1 MRLFEKEIKVPVK
14 ENHEDLLPYLAGA
27 MQDSLNKN
35 ESSVRFVVSKTN
47 DKYYHCEI
55 GILQSNDD
63 SSIKAENN
71 IFRFV
76 PRKIEN
82 SNKFNVVLVVP
93 TGIGAEIGGHDGDA
107 APVARLLAESCDTLI
122 THPNVVN
129 ASDIN
134 EIPENGLYVEGS
146 VLSRF
151 LMGSVGLQPIRS
163 NRILLLV
170 DAHEDKTFIE
180 AAINTLNAARSTYGL
195 SSSQVIVIDPPV
207 NLTSKYSS
215 SGRAVGEVEQLDSII
230 EALEKYEGDFDA
242 LALSSVIKV
251 PYSYHSDYFEQ
262 KGEMVN
268 PWGGIEAIFTHAIS
282 LLYDIPSAH
291 APMYESKDVANM
303 EPGIVDPRM
312 AAETISVTFLQ
323 SVLKGLKKSPRII
336 TDKEAMNKNGVMTAS
351 DVSCLVIPDG
361 CIGLPTLAALEQG
374 IKVIAVRENK
384 NIMKND
390 LSKLPWASD
399 RFQMA
404 ENYWEVSGILN
415 SIKGGIDPKTV
426 RRPLESVKINSRLL
440 TDNKSSNVQEHDSTE
455 VYGEDMKGRTNK

>member
-1 MRLFEKEIKVPVK
+1 MIRLFEKEIKVPAK
-14 ENHEDLLPYLAGA
+14 EDNKNLLTYLADA
-27 MQDSLNKN
+27 IRDNLTQN
-35 ESSVRFVVSKTN
+35 ESSVRFVVSETDEKF
-47 DKYYHCEI
+47 YHCEI
-55 GILQSNDD
+55 GILLSDGGL
-63 SSIKAENN
+63 SIKTEKN

-76 PRKIEN
+76 PREIEN
-82 SNKFNVVLVVP
+82 SDKFNVVLIVP

-146 VLSRF
+146 VLSRL
-151 LMGSVGLQPIRS
+151 LMGSIGLQSVRL

-170 DAHEDKTFIE
+170 DSHEDKTFIE
-180 AAINTLNAARSTYGL
+180 AAINTLNAARATYGL
-195 SSSQVIVIDPPV
+195 NSSQVVVLDPPV
-207 NLTSKYSS
+207 NMSSKYSS
-215 SGRAVGEVEQLDSII
+215 SGRAVGEVEQLDSIVKV
-230 EALEKYEGDFDA
+230 LEEYKDQYDA

-268 PWGGIEAIFTHAIS
+268 PWGGVEAIFAHAIS

-336 TDKEAMNKNGVMTAS
+336 TDAEAMNKSGIMTAS
-351 DVSCLVIPDG
+351 DISCLVIPNG

-374 IKVIAVRENK
+374 IKVIAVKENK

-399 RFQMA
+399 QFYMA

-426 RRPLESVKINSRLL
+426 RRPLKSVEIHAKRTEISPSI
-440 TDNKSSNVQEHDSTE
+440 KSLDDRRIEKPSS
-455 VYGEDMKGRTNK
+455 

>member
-1 MRLFEKEIKVPVK
+1 MRLYEKEIKVPLNGSR
-14 ENHEDLLPYLAGA
+14 ENLIPYLSNAIH
-27 MQDSLNKN
+27 DNLNKN
-35 ESSVRFVVSKTN
+35 ECSVRFVVSKT
-47 DKYYHCEI
+47 DKEYYHCEL
-55 GILQSNDD
+55 GILRSDDD
-63 SSIKAENN
+63 STIKAENN

-76 PRKIEN
+76 SRKIEN
-82 SNKFNVVLVVP
+82 SENFNVVLVVP

-107 APVARLLAESCDTLI
+107 APVARLLAESCDNLI

-151 LMGSVGLQPIRS
+151 LMGSIGLQPVRS

-170 DAHEDKTFIE
+170 DLHEDKIFIE
-180 AAINTLNAARSTYGL
+180 AAINTLNAARATYGL
-195 SSSQVIVIDPPV
+195 SSSQVIVFDPPV

-215 SGRAVGEVEQLDSII
+215 SGRAIGEVEQLESII
-230 EALEKYEGDFDA
+230 QVLEEHKDEYDA
-242 LALSSVIKV
+242 LAITSVINV
-251 PYSYHSDYFEQ
+251 PYSYHSDYFAQ
-262 KGEMVN
+262 KGKMIN

-291 APMYESKDVANM
+291 APMYESRDVANI

-312 AAETISVTFLQ
+312 AAEAISVTFLQ
-323 SVLKGLKKSPRII
+323 SVLKGLKRSPRII
-336 TDKEAMNKNGVMTAS
+336 TDSAAMNKNGVMTAS
-351 DVSCLVIPDG
+351 DISCLVIPDG
-361 CIGLPTLAALEQG
+361 CVGLPTLAALEQG
-374 IKVIAVRENK
+374 IKVIAVKENK

-399 RFQMA
+399 QFYMA

-426 RRPLESVKINSRLL
+426 RRPLSSVRVQVNKTESSNPNLDELDRV
-440 TDNKSSNVQEHDSTE
+440 KSSQ
-455 VYGEDMKGRTNK
+455 K

>member
-1 MRLFEKEIKVPVK
+1 MLRLFEKEIKVHVIK
-14 ENHEDLLPYLAGA
+14 DHKDLLPYLANA
-27 MQDSLNKN
+27 IQDNLTQN
-35 ESSVRFVVSKTN
+35 ESSVRFVVSETDEKF
-47 DKYYHCEI
+47 YHCEI
-55 GILQSNDD
+55 GILSSDAGT
-63 SSIKAENN
+63 SIKAEND

-76 PRKIEN
+76 SRKIEN
-82 SNKFNVVLVVP
+82 SDKFNVVLIVP

-107 APVARLLAESCDTLI
+107 APVARLLAESCDILI

-146 VLSRF
+146 VLSRL
-151 LMGSVGLQPIRS
+151 LMGSIGLQPTRS
-163 NRILLLV
+163 NRILLLI
-170 DAHEDKTFIE
+170 DSHEDKTFIE
-180 AAINTLNAARSTYGL
+180 AAINTLNAARATYGL
-195 SSSQVIVIDPPV
+195 RSSQVIIIDPPV
-207 NLTSKYSS
+207 NLTSKYSA

-230 EALEKYEGDFDA
+230 EALEKYKGEFDA

-251 PYSYHSDYFEQ
+251 PYSFHSDYFEQ
-262 KGEMVN
+262 GGDMVN

-282 LLYDIPSAH
+282 LLSDIPSAH

-323 SVLKGLKKSPRII
+323 SVLKGLKRSPRII
-336 TDKEAMNKNGVMTAS
+336 TDKEAMNKSGVMTAS
-351 DVSCLVIPDG
+351 DISCLVIPDG

-390 LSKLPWASD
+390 LSKLPWATD
-399 RFQMA
+399 QFYMA

-426 RRPLESVKINSRLL
+426 RRPLESVEIQAEGSKI
-440 TDNKSSNVQEHDSTE
+440 TSTFKTSDFSE
-455 VYGEDMKGRTNK
+455 LKNTSQ

>member
-14 ENHEDLLPYLAGA
+14 KDHEALLPYLARA
-27 MQDSLNKN
+27 MQDKLKKN
-35 ESSVRFVVSKTN
+35 ESSVRFVVSKT
-47 DKYYHCEI
+47 DEKFYHCEV
-55 GILQSNDD
+55 GILHSDDNSSSKAKND
-63 SSIKAENN
+63 
-71 IFRFV
+71 IFRFI
-76 PRKIEN
+76 PRRIEN
-82 SNKFNVVLVVP
+82 TDKFNVVLIVP

-107 APVARLLAESCDTLI
+107 APVARLLAESCDNLI

-151 LMGSVGLQPIRS
+151 LMGSVGLQSIRS

-170 DAHEDKTFIE
+170 DSHEDKTFIE
-180 AAINTLNAARSTYGL
+180 AAINTLNAARATYGL

-207 NLTSKYSS
+207 NLTSKYSA
-215 SGRAVGEVEQLDSII
+215 SGRAVGEVEQLDSIV
-230 EALEKYEGDFDA
+230 EALDEYKGGYDA

-262 KGEMVN
+262 NGDMVN

-291 APMYESKDVANM
+291 APMHDSKDVANM

-336 TDKEAMNKNGVMTAS
+336 TDGEAMNIEGVMTAS
-351 DVSCLVIPDG
+351 DVSCVIIPDG

-384 NIMKND
+384 NIMEND
-390 LSKLPWASD
+390 LSELPWASD
-399 RFQMA
+399 QFYIA
-404 ENYWEVSGILN
+404 ENYWEASGILN
-415 SIKGGIDPKTV
+415 SFKAGIDPKTV
-426 RRPLESVKINSRLL
+426 RRPLDYVKIAVKSLNS
-440 TDNKSSNVQEHDSTE
+440 DSQDQTRSLIKDK
-455 VYGEDMKGRTNK
+455 VSKK

>member
-1 MRLFEKEIKVPVK
+1 MRLYEKEIKVPVK
-14 ENHEDLLPYLAGA
+14 EDHKDLLPYLANA
-27 MQDSLNKN
+27 IQDNLTQN
-35 ESSVRFVVSKTN
+35 ESSVRFVVSETDK
-47 DKYYHCEI
+47 KYYHCEI
-55 GILQSNDD
+55 GILGSDD
-63 SSIKAENN
+63 NSSIKAENN

-82 SNKFNVVLVVP
+82 LDKFNVVLIVP

-146 VLSRF
+146 VLSRL
-151 LMGSVGLQPIRS
+151 LMGSIGLQPVRS

-170 DAHEDKTFIE
+170 DTHADKTFIE

-195 SSSQVIVIDPPV
+195 NSSQVIVLDPPV

-215 SGRAVGEVEQLDSII
+215 SGRAVGEVEQLDSIVKTLD
-230 EALEKYEGDFDA
+230 EYKDQYDA

-251 PYSYHSDYFEQ
+251 PYSYHSDYFSQ
-262 KGEMVN
+262 KGKMIN

-323 SVLKGLKKSPRII
+323 SVLKGLKKSPLII
-336 TDKEAMNKNGVMTAS
+336 TDAETMNKSGVMTAS
-351 DVSCLVIPDG
+351 DISCLVIPDG
-361 CIGLPTLAALEQG
+361 CVGLPTLAALEQG
-374 IKVIAVRENK
+374 IKVIAVKENK

-399 RFQMA
+399 QFQMA

-415 SIKGGIDPKTV
+415 AIKGGIDPKTV
-426 RRPLESVKINSRLL
+426 RRPLESVEVHAEGKEATTLKSPVLDPNL
-440 TDNKSSNVQEHDSTE
+440 TSSPKLS
-455 VYGEDMKGRTNK
+455 G

>member
-1 MRLFEKEIKVPVK
+1 MMRLYEEEIKVPIN
-14 ENHEDLLPYLAGA
+14 EGHDNLIPYLANAIQGHLA
-27 MQDSLNKN
+27 NN
-35 ESSVRFVVSKTN
+35 ESSVRFVVSKTDEKN
-47 DKYYHCEI
+47 YHCEM
-55 GILQSNDD
+55 GILYSDD
-63 SSIKAENN
+63 NLSIKSDNN

-76 PRKIEN
+76 HRKIEN
-82 SNKFNVVLVVP
+82 TDKFNVALVVP

-107 APVARLLAESCDTLI
+107 APVARLLAESCDNLI

-151 LMGSVGLQPIRS
+151 LMGSIGLQPVRS

-170 DAHEDKTFIE
+170 DSHEDKTFIE

-195 SSSQVIVIDPPV
+195 NSSQVIVFDPPI

-215 SGRAVGEVEQLDSII
+215 SGRAIGEVEQLDSII
-230 EALEKYEGDFDA
+230 EVLDQYKNVFDA
-242 LALSSVIKV
+242 LAVTSVINV
-251 PYSYHSDYFEQ
+251 PYSYHSDYFAQ
-262 KGEMVN
+262 KGKMIN

-336 TDKEAMNKNGVMTAS
+336 TDTEAMNKSGVMTAS
-351 DVSCLVIPDG
+351 DISCLVIPDG

-374 IKVIAVRENK
+374 IKVIAVKENK
-384 NIMKND
+384 NIMKNN
-390 LSKLPWASD
+390 LAELPWATD
-399 RFQMA
+399 QFYVA

-415 SIKGGIDPKTV
+415 AIKGGIDPKTV
-426 RRPLESVKINSRLL
+426 RRPLDSVEIHAEGSGITSSTKLSDERKIK
-440 TDNKSSNVQEHDSTE
+440 DP
-455 VYGEDMKGRTNK
+455 GE